1 MGGWLNAAK
10 EQREVLKWET
20 TVSLCG
26 WGRIARATHTAYIP
40 HEATEAQAAISV
52 ADDTGIIAH
61 GRGRSYGDAALN
73 SGGRVLLTQR
83 FNRIIQFDPSDGT
96 VVCEPGVT
104 FYDLFREFLPR
115 GYMVPVTPGTGF
127 ATIGGA
133 VANDVHGKNHEV
145 AGSFGDY
152 IRWMDLLLPS
162 GEIVRISSDREPEL
176 FAATIGGVGLTGIIT
191 AVCFTMRPVHTNA
204 VLLREARIR
213 NLDEF
218 FEAFERVR
226 RSATFSVGW
235 IDALARGRRLGRG
248 ILEIAEPAS
257 CSVNMAAPKRLR
269 VPLDFPRFALNAWAV
284 RAFNH
289 FYYRRIPTVGRERLL
304 AFDRFF
310 YPLDALQEWN
320 RIYGKR
326 GFYQFQCVLPDA
338 TSAEGIA
345 RLLTETS
352 RARAGSFLA
361 VLKTL
366 GGEGRGYLSFPMRG
380 YTLALDFP
388 ARPGIKELLKRL
400 ERITMEHGGRVYLA
414 KDACL
419 SPEAFRAMYP
429 KLDAFRAV
437 LEAIDPDGRFNSD
450 LARRIG
456 IRECKQSR
464 TGQRVVRPAVE
475 GTEVICAGTPS
486 VAGPIP

>member
-1 MGGWLNAAK
+1 M
-10 EQREVLKWET
+10 KWE

-26 WGRIARATHTAYIP
+26 WGRIVRATHMACAP
-40 HEATEAQAAISV
+40 QQATEAQAAIGV
-52 ADDTGIIAH
+52 ADDTGIIAY

-73 SGGRVLLTQR
+73 SGGKALLTR
-83 FNRIIQFDPSDGT
+83 RLNRIIQFNPSDGT
-96 VVCEPGVT
+96 VVCEPGVI
-104 FYDLFREFLPR
+104 FHDLLRQFLPQ
-115 GYMVPVTPGTGF
+115 GYMAPVTPGTGF

-145 AGSFGDY
+145 AGSFGDH

-162 GEIVRISSDREPEL
+162 GEIVRISSEREPEL

-213 NLDEF
+213 DLDDF
-218 FEAFERVR
+218 FAAFERVR
-226 RSATFSVGW
+226 KSATFSVGW

-248 ILEIAEPAS
+248 ILEIAELAPYGVEAS
-257 CSVNMAAPKRLR
+257 VPKRLR
-269 VPLDFPRFALNAWAV
+269 VPTDFPRFALNAWVV

-289 FYYRRIPTVGRERLL
+289 FYYRRIPAVGRERLL

-310 YPLDALQEWN
+310 YPLDAIQEWN

-338 TSAEGIA
+338 TSAEGIP

-352 RARAGSFLA
+352 CARAGSFLA

-366 GGEGRGYLSFPMRG
+366 GGEGRGHLSFPMRG

-400 ERITMEHGGRVYLA
+400 ERITMEHGGRIYLA

-437 LEAIDPDGRFNSD
+437 LDAIDPGGRFNSD

-456 IRECKQSR
+456 IREYKHR
-464 TGQRVVRPAVE
+464 RAGQKVIRPVVE
-475 GTEVICAGTPS
+475 GTEVVCAGPPS
-486 VAGPIP
+486 VAGPVP